1 MCKITPAQRIKRIPS
16 LEELQSE
23 IYKET
28 LEHMVDAL
36 QTNKNNTTV
45 FSIARDFDS
54 YLSDDDEF
62 EVYDVLDEI
71 IDKIANDN

>member
-28 LEHMVDAL
+28 LEHMVEAL

>member
-1 MCKITPAQRIKRIPS
+1 MCKHTPAQRIKRIPS

-36 QTNKNNTTV
+36 QRNKNNNTG
-45 FSIARDFDS
+45 FSTARDFDA

-62 EVYDVLDEI
+62 VVYDVLDEI
-71 IDKIANDN
+71 IDKIVNDN

>member
-1 MCKITPAQRIKRIPS
+1 MCKHTPPQRIERIPS

-36 QTNKNNTTV
+36 QRNKNNTTV
-45 FSIARDFDS
+45 FSTARDFDS
-54 YLSDDDEF
+54 YQSDDDE
-62 EVYDVLDEI
+62 VIVNRCIDEI
-71 IDKIANDN
+71 IDSITKN